1 MSACRWEPLMVQQLR
16 QIIFHVLRKK
26 ITLGTLGF
34 ERHTCATR
42 CSPAVTQSWAKSCSW
57 LTVSEFS
64 LHGCVVPWTWGEA
77 MLRWA
82 ACDKENWLTCRHPG
96 NRQQRRCQGQHI
108 SFQATQKPLLPTITH
123 LLVST
128 AREQC
133 YQNISLSMAKP
144 LIRSEPS
151 WCDHLAEPPRSTWAF
166 RGHTASKPQPS
177 NRVESRVTKNTY
189 MVMFTVSGFMITKR

>member
-1 MSACRWEPLMVQQLR
+1 MCGVLSSDTTGRSKALLEKKWRNWNFWMSACRWEPLMVQQLR

-26 ITLGTLGF
+26 ITLWTLGF

-82 ACDKENWLTCRHPG
+82 ACDKENWLICRHPG

-108 SFQATQKPLLPTITH
+108 SFQATQYNPPPSFHCPRTMLSKHKPIH
-123 LLVST
+123 
-128 AREQC
+128 
-133 YQNISLSMAKP
+133 
-144 LIRSEPS
+144 
-151 WCDHLAEPPRSTWAF
+151 
-166 RGHTASKPQPS
+166 G
-177 NRVESRVTKNTY
+177 
-189 MVMFTVSGFMITKR
+189 